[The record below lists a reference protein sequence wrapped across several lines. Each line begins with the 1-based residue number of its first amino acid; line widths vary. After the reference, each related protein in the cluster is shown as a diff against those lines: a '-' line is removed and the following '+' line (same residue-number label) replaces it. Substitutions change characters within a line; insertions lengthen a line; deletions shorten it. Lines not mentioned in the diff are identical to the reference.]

1 MIYKVSNLK
10 KIKIYMNR
18 YPYKTAEEIKKEL
31 DCDLIFNGQFFN
43 MKDGSPCQ
51 TLKVDG
57 EILSYEGVD
66 YTGFGWNGDGSE
78 GLIWTND
85 RFAVDN
91 LMTCNALLR
100 NGQKLSLDGLPENT
114 KRGKMAM
121 GTGGGCLYVFG
132 AQDGTEDICTLNTLQ
147 DHFLKLG
154 CTHAMALDGGGS
166 VTLLGNKGCL
176 EQKRF
181 PLYIFVC
188 VWGDIEELPR
198 SVLGDDG
205 KTIYRVQC
213 GAFVKQASAVA
224 YRDKIRALDDNIGA
238 GYANAYVRKVGL
250 FYKVQVGAYSKIE
263 SAQRVQADL
272 QGMGVSAFIA
282 KE

>member
-31 DCDLIFNGQFFN
+31 GCDLIFNGQFFN

-66 YTGFGWNGDGSE
+66 YPGFGWNSDGSN
-78 GLIWTND
+78 GLIWTNN

-91 LMTCNALLR
+91 LITCNALLR
-100 NGQKLSLDGLPENT
+100 NGQKLSLEYAVENN

-121 GTGGGCLYVFG
+121 GTGNGCLYVFG

-176 EQKRF
+176 AQKRF
-181 PLYIFVC
+181 PLYIFIC

-198 SVLGDDG
+198 SVLTGEN

-213 GAFVKQASAVA
+213 GAFIRQSSAEA
-224 YRDKIRALDDNIGA
+224 YCKKVRALDDNIGA

-272 QGMGVSAFIA
+272 KSMDVSAFIT

>member
-31 DCDLIFNGQFFN
+31 GCDLIFNGQFFN

-57 EILSYEGVD
+57 VILSYEDVD
-66 YTGFGWNGDGSE
+66 YSGFGWNGDGSD
-78 GLIWTND
+78 GLVWTNN

-100 NGQKLSLDGLPENT
+100 NGQKLSLEYAVENN

-121 GTGGGCLYVFG
+121 GTGNGCLYVFG
-132 AQDGTEDICTLNTLQ
+132 AQDGAEDICTLDTLQ
-147 DHFLKLG
+147 DHFLRLG

-166 VTLLGNKGCL
+166 VTLLGNGSCL
-176 EQKRF
+176 EQRRF
-181 PLYIFVC
+181 PLYIFIC
-188 VWGDIEELPR
+188 VWGRVEELPK
-198 SVLGDDG
+198 SVLTGEA

-213 GAFVKQASAVA
+213 GAFIRRASAEA
-224 YRDKIRALDDNIGA
+224 YCDKIRALDDNIGA
-238 GYANAYVRKVGL
+238 GYANAYVRKVGVL
-250 FYKVQVGAYSKIE
+250 YKVQVGAFSKVE
-263 SAQRVQADL
+263 GAQKVQADL
-272 QGMGVSAFIA
+272 QSMGIGAFIA
-282 KE
+282 KG